1 MMMNDFIS
9 VSDREKHVFGAEV
22 YTPTYFSMFML
33 FLSLPAQANDT
44 IRDWLTSGTF
54 SRRSSPPIYWQ
65 SHMFCRDTER
75 RSLVLRPSCEC
86 SDCADYPTCAVVLV
100 SSPAAESN
108 RVLLSMCWWRVDPLV
123 PGDPAW
129 PALKQPAWRVF
140 FLLCVPLR
148 LSGFPLRRRVIR
160 ASCVQTKTRPDA
172 DEI

>member
-1 MMMNDFIS
+1 
-9 VSDREKHVFGAEV
+9 
-22 YTPTYFSMFML
+22 ML

-100 SSPAAESN
+100 SSPAAESSEEWILWC
-108 RVLLSMCWWRVDPLV
+108 RVTLPDLPSNSQRGGFFSSSAFLSVCLDFLWDGVSFEPAASKPKPGPTQTRFNKQGFCYTCQSDGILPL
-123 PGDPAW
+123 W
-129 PALKQPAWRVF
+129 
-140 FLLCVPLR
+140 
-148 LSGFPLRRRVIR
+148 
-160 ASCVQTKTRPDA
+160 
-172 DEI
+172 